1 MSLKFNTL
9 ALSVFCVAYGV
20 VVRCGTSP
28 ALKVRLVYS
37 PLVPIGSL
45 CQWKIPDI
53 GIRGTERLYI
63 GADCDFPEESLRKTT
78 GSGVWGSGAKPRK
91 LLRSFAA
98 ETSKILNF

>member
-1 MSLKFNTL
+1 LSLKFNTL

-45 CQWKIPDI
+45 CQWKIPDSKTEKNNEVVS
-53 GIRGTERLYI
+53 IR
-63 GADCDFPEESLRKTT
+63 A
-78 GSGVWGSGAKPRK
+78 
-91 LLRSFAA
+91 
-98 ETSKILNF
+98 